1 MPSTTHSFFVTTP
14 KAMENI
20 LADELKQLGV
30 AQPQPKLSGVLF
42 QGSLEQAYQ
51 ICLWSRTASRVLL
64 HLSEFQ
70 TFTQQDLYDGIY
82 AIDWFEHFNPEDSF
96 SIQFHA
102 KRSDLINNSHFGA
115 LVCKDAIVDQMR
127 ERFGMR
133 PSVDTHNPAVR
144 IHVFLDR
151 QLTQVSLDLS
161 GHSLHQRGY
170 RQTRVKA
177 PIKENLAAAILL
189 RCQWPE
195 LAAQGLPL
203 IDPMCGSGTLLIEA
217 AMIAADIAPGLLQ
230 HEFGFSRWK
239 QHQPEIWNKLIDQ
252 ARQRKT
258 NGLQKLPSITGFDQD
273 RRAIAA
279 AFEHIEQA
287 GLKGKIHVEK
297 RALQDAQQPTGNIA
311 GLIVCNPPYG
321 ERLES
326 EQAVAKLY
334 QQFGSMLKKHFNGWQ
349 CGLITSNPE
358 MGFRLGIRS
367 QKPITLFN
375 GSLECKLLRLKIN
388 EPQFFIPKTHT
399 AVERQD
405 LIQQLSQECRAEMFA
420 NRLNKNLKKLSKWA
434 RQKNID
440 CYRLYDADLPEYAV
454 AIDIYQNEKIWV
466 HVQEYEAPKTIES
479 HKADQRLAGLMAEIP
494 KVLNIAPEQV
504 FLKVRKKQ
512 KNRDQYEK
520 QADLKHFHGVT
531 EHGCQFWV
539 NFEDYLD
546 TGLFLDHRP
555 MRLMIQNQA
564 QGKDFLNLFAYTA
577 TASVHAAIGGAHST
591 TSVDMSN
598 TYLEWAKKNFLLNQ
612 LSGSHQLIRADCS
625 EWLAEQA
632 QNPSAPRYDLIFL
645 DPPTF
650 SNSKRLEEA
659 FDIQTAHVTLIQQAA
674 KLLKPDGIMYFSTN
688 FKKFKLDNEK
698 LQSLKIEHITP
709 LTVDEDFSRNSK
721 IHFCWKIQNP

>member
-1 MPSTTHSFFVTTP
+1 MSLTTHSFFVTTP
-14 KAMENI
+14 KAMETI
-20 LADELKQLGV
+20 LADELKQLGIDK
-30 AQPQPKLSGVLF
+30 PQPKLSGVLF
-42 QGSLEQAYQ
+42 QGTLEQAYQ
-51 ICLWSRTASRVLL
+51 VCLWSRTASRVLL
-64 HLSEFQ
+64 HLSDFQ
-70 TFTQQDLYDGIY
+70 TTTQQDLYQGIH
-82 AIDWFEHFNPEDSF
+82 AIDWSAHFNPQDSF

-102 KRSDLINNSHFGA
+102 KRSELIKNSHFGA

-127 ERFGMR
+127 ERFGSR
-133 PSVDTHNPAVR
+133 PSVDTHHPAIR

-189 RCQWPE
+189 RCHWPA

-203 IDPMCGSGTLLIEA
+203 MDLMCGSGTLLIEA
-217 AMIAADIAPGLLQ
+217 AMIAADIAPGLQQ

-239 QHQPEIWNKLIDQ
+239 QHQPEIWNALIHQ
-252 ARQRKT
+252 ARERKT
-258 NGLQKLPSITGFDQD
+258 LGLEKIPTIIGFDQD

-297 RALQDAQQPTGNIA
+297 RAIQDTQPPADTTA

-321 ERLES
+321 ERLGS
-326 EQAVAKLY
+326 EEEITRLY
-334 QQFGSMLKKHFNGWQ
+334 QQLGSTLKNHFNGWQ
-349 CGLITSNPE
+349 CGLIISNPE

-375 GSLECKLLRLKIN
+375 GSLECKLLRLSIN
-388 EPQFFIPKTHT
+388 EPQFFIPKAHS
-399 AVERQD
+399 ALERQE

-420 NRLNKNLKKLSKWA
+420 NRLSKNLKKFSKWA
-434 RQKNID
+434 RKKNIH

-454 AIDIYQNEKIWV
+454 AIDIYQNEDVWV
-466 HVQEYEAPKTIES
+466 HVQEYEAPKTIEA
-479 HKADQRLAGLMAEIP
+479 HKADQRLAGIMAEIP
-494 KVLNIAPEQV
+494 GVLNIPPEQI
-504 FLKVRKKQ
+504 FLKIRKKQ

-520 QADLKHFHGVT
+520 QADLKHFHCVS

-555 MRLMIQNQA
+555 MRLMIQNQSRD
-564 QGKDFLNLFAYTA
+564 KDILNLFAYTA
-577 TASVHAAIGGAHST
+577 TASVHAAIGGARST

-598 TYLEWAKKNFLLNQ
+598 TYLEWAKKNFLLNH
-612 LSGSHQLIRADCS
+612 LSGPHQFIRADCS

-632 QNPSAPRYDLIFL
+632 QRSSSDRYDLIFL

-659 FDIQTAHVTLIQQAA
+659 FDIQTAHVTLIQQAVR
-674 KLLKPDGIMYFSTN
+674 LLKPGGILYFSTN
-688 FKKFKLDNEK
+688 FKKFKLDIEN
-698 LQSLKIEHITP
+698 LQPLHIEDITS
-709 LTVDEDFSRNSK
+709 LTVDEDFSRHAK
-721 IHFCWKIQNP
+721 IHFCWKIQQP